1 MSYHYQMNTNNNDFF
16 DSTNY
21 IPQMQMHHGYQEFYS
36 TDATSSMMTSA
47 ATSQVP
53 QPTENSGIMVVQSS
67 GGGGGVGTEHGGY
80 GGVGWRQHDWNS
92 TSSWTMGNQMGDHMG
107 TGTVGITGTQIS
119 SLNHATSHIRA
130 TVQPVEYK
138 PMMTASHVVA
148 DTFRSTQPCY
158 MNPPPTRMLSAV
170 KKPPATVHRPLA
182 RSTPKPFR
190 CQTCGKAF
198 SQAAN
203 LTAHKRIHTG
213 EKPFMCPVCNR
224 PFSQSSSLVTH
235 RRTHTGERPYPC
247 AQCEK
252 AFTDSS
258 TLTKHLRTHTGH
270 KPYVCS
276 ICMMK
281 FTQSGNLHRHMKT
294 HK

>member
-1 MSYHYQMNTNNNDFF
+1 
-16 DSTNY
+16 
-21 IPQMQMHHGYQEFYS
+21 MQMHHGYQDFYPS
-36 TDATSSMMTSA
+36 PDSTSSMMTSS
-47 ATSQVP
+47 ATSQT
-53 QPTENSGIMVVQSS
+53 QPGDVNGLQTDHRTI
-67 GGGGGVGTEHGGY
+67 GVGY
-80 GGVGWRQHDWNS
+80 GGYWNS
-92 TSSWTMGNQMGDHMG
+92 TSSTAQWMGGGAQMDHHAMAPTFPVPTE
-107 TGTVGITGTQIS
+107 TGFRQMPSNLCYMDPTPSRMIS
-119 SLNHATSHIRA
+119 SASSSSNINVTSSLPTNNSSSKKVLI
-130 TVQPVEYK
+130 
-138 PMMTASHVVA
+138 
-148 DTFRSTQPCY
+148 
-158 MNPPPTRMLSAV
+158 PPPPAPRMLS
-170 KKPPATVHRPLA
+170 

-190 CQTCGKAF
+190 CQICGKAF

-213 EKPFMCPVCNR
+213 EKPFLCPVCDR

>member
-1 MSYHYQMNTNNNDFF
+1 MSYHYQMNNNNTDFF
-16 DSTNY
+16 DSANY
-21 IPQMQMHHGYQEFYS
+21 IPQMQMHHGYQDFYAS
-36 TDATSSMMTSA
+36 DSTSSMPSSGTTQQA
-47 ATSQVP
+47 LQ
-53 QPTENSGIMVVQSS
+53 QTENGIIQGQNGSD
-67 GGGGGVGTEHGGY
+67 HGAY
-80 GGVGWRQHDWNS
+80 GGWRQHDWNS
-92 TSSWTMGNQMGDHMG
+92 TSSWSIGNQLEMENG
-107 TGTVGITGTQIS
+107 TLTMSHG
-119 SLNHATSHIRA
+119 ATNDGNIRNN
-130 TVQPVEYK
+130 QQ
-138 PMMTASHVVA
+138 MMTSNHITT
-148 DTFRSTQPCY
+148 DSFRQIPPSGLCY
-158 MNPPPTRMLSAV
+158 MDPTPSLRLP
-170 KKPPATVHRPLA
+170 KKEPLPVQRPMA